1 MQKTGQGNSVGYIAI
16 CTPKQNP
23 HAPVT
28 ALTILTAADQAYW
41 RCLWQFFRSAQRM
54 GIERHA
60 RIVAYDLGM
69 DPATVAG
76 LRGRF
81 PWVEFRRFDFSCY
94 PPHVA
99 LGARTYAWKPMVIAE
114 AMEEFGGRLLWLDSA
129 ALFQAR
135 DLSHPMAALDRDGI
149 YALKGQSALE
159 LRCNAFT
166 LDVLDVPPEDRQ
178 RPERVA
184 TVIGF
189 DTQRQEVRAFVS
201 EWKAHSLVPERI
213 APRTKSHNP
222 EQALLSILL
231 FKYRREGRIGL
242 GEEEIDISSASPV
255 RWVTTRNKV
264 RAGAPV
270 WADSFIRLYYFFYKT
285 LDQAWLGFQRRR
297 RMGHKAG

>member
-1 MQKTGQGNSVGYIAI
+1 MQKTGQGKSVAYIAARS
-16 CTPKQNP
+16 PKQNP
-23 HAPVT
+23 SHPVT
-28 ALTILTAADQAYW
+28 APTILTAADQAYW
-41 RCLWQFFRSAQRM
+41 RCLWQFLRSAERM
-54 GIERHA
+54 GIERQA

-69 DPATVAG
+69 DTATVEC

-81 PWVEFRRFDFSCY
+81 PSVEFRRFDFSRY

-99 LGARTYAWKPMVIAE
+99 LATRTYAWKPMAVAE

-129 ALFQAR
+129 ALFQRR
-135 DLSHPMAALDRDGI
+135 DLSHVTAALDRHGI

-159 LRCNAFT
+159 LRCNVFT
-166 LDVLDVPPEDRQ
+166 LDALDVPPEDRK

-189 DTQRQEVRAFVS
+189 DTERPAVREFVT

-213 APRTKSHNP
+213 APRTKGHNP

-231 FKYRREGRIGL
+231 FKYSREGRIGL

-255 RWVTTRNKV
+255 RWITTRNKV
-264 RAGAPV
+264 GAGVPI
-270 WADSFIRLYYFFYKT
+270 WADPAIRLYYFFYKT